1 MIRDVSVDVTVM
13 VMHLCFCDG
22 FGDSRAD
29 HTSIDHFCDD
39 DSIGV
44 ADKGPTPFPLIPQDR
59 RVLEAEVHLDFLK
72 RRQNQEMNLM
82 MMEC

>member
-13 VMHLCFCDG
+13 VMHLCFSDG
-22 FGDSRAD
+22 FRDSRAN
-29 HTSIDHFCDD
+29 HASIDHLCDD
-39 DSIGV
+39 DSIGI

-72 RRQNQEMNLM
+72 EGQQMNQEM
-82 MMEC
+82 MEC